1 MRIVVLGASGNAG
14 RQICVLLARELSA
27 DDHLVLCG
35 RDPGR
40 LAATHA
46 LVAGPVRADEA
57 VLDVTDADAVRAVV
71 AGADLVVV
79 TVSRPDL
86 VGALGRMVLEAGADW
101 FDTLL
106 SSPTKLAALRGLQG
120 EIGHHGRCFVTDGG
134 FHPGVPAALVR
145 WAAGHLEEIRE
156 ADVMAGMRLD
166 WLADTL
172 SDSTVEEML
181 DEFADFD
188 LAAWVDGESRTL
200 RWSECPKV
208 DFGPPIGAKTCVPMP
223 LAEMEALPRRHPSLR
238 RCGFY
243 ISGFSPLMDYA
254 ALPVIMGMARFA
266 SLRPLTMRFTRWSV
280 GHLASYPPPHRLV
293 LQLTATG
300 RDDGTPAH
308 AVVRVSGD
316 DGYLLTAAPAVA
328 CLRRVLDGSIRH
340 PGLHLQA
347 HLVEPESFLADLAGL
362 GLQVE
367 TNVSPVSDAPGPWVA
382 GT

>member
-46 LVAGPVRADEA
+46 LLAGPVRADEA

-86 VGALGRMVLEAGADW
+86 VGALGRIVLEAGADW

-208 DFGPPIGAKTCVPMP
+208 DFGPPIGAKTCVPIP

-243 ISGFSPLMDYA
+243 ICGFSPVMDYVF
-254 ALPVIMGMARFA
+254 LPVLMVLAKA
-266 SLRPLTMRFTRWSV
+266 PSLRPLAIRLTRWSM
-280 GHLASYPPPHRLV
+280 GRFASYPPPHRLV
-293 LQLTATG
+293 LQLTALG
-300 RDDGTPAH
+300 IEDGVPA
-308 AVVRVSGD
+308 AATVRVSGD

-328 CLRRVLDGSIRH
+328 CLRRLRDGTIRR

-347 HLVEPESFLADLAGL
+347 QLVEPDVFLGDLAAL
-362 GLQVE
+362 GLEVQTRV
-367 TNVSPVSDAPGPWVA
+367 APLA
-382 GT
+382 GAPEQRAS